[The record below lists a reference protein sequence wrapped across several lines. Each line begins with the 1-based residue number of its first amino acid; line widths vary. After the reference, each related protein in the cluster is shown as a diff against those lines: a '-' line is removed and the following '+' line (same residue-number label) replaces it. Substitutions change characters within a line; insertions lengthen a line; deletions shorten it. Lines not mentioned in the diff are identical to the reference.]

1 MNKTVLYRLME
12 EQDYPCISV
21 LMPAYRTAPE
31 YHQNGILLKKL
42 IRETEER
49 LEKELS
55 KKQVKPYIDKL
66 KSLAEKVDISRTMD
80 GLALFVNN
88 NLSEKIDLP
97 FQVKERVVIDKT
109 FATRDIIMSINRA
122 VKYYTLILS
131 IEKIRLLQCFRDQAV
146 EIEQN
151 GFPAFSGLNFYEL
164 NPSDLSKEK
173 AKKVKDFFRKASR
186 MLRDFYNNEKHSLVI
201 MGVEKN
207 LGFFREVADFEDHII
222 TMFEGSYVNVTPHD
236 IGKKVWPLVK
246 KIMSEKRN
254 EFIKDIEDAVG
265 QGKYVSGLTNLWRFA
280 NEGRIS
286 LLVAEENYHQPCRLN
301 EDNTITLINKPE
313 QGMIEDAVDEAAEIV
328 LQKGGKVVFV
338 DDGLLKDY
346 NKIAAVLRY

>member
-1 MNKTVLYRLME
+1 MNKIVLNRLME
-12 EQDYPCISV
+12 EQGYPCISV

-42 IRETEER
+42 IRETEDR
-49 LEKELS
+49 LEREFS
-55 KKQVKPYIDKL
+55 KKQVKTYIDKL

-97 FQVKERVVIDKT
+97 FRIKERVVIDKT
-109 FATRDIIMSINRA
+109 FATRDIIMSINRGIR
-122 VKYYTLILS
+122 YYTLILS
-131 IEKIRLLQCFRDQAV
+131 IEKIRLLQCYRDQAV
-146 EIEQN
+146 DIEQN
-151 GFPAFSGLNFYEL
+151 GFPIYSGLEFYEFH
-164 NPSDLSKEK
+164 PSDLSKEK

-186 MLRDFYNNEKHSLVI
+186 ALREFYNVEKQSLVI
-201 MGVEKN
+201 LGVEKN
-207 LGFFREVADFEDHII
+207 LGFFREVAGFEEHVI
-222 TMFEGSYVNVTPHD
+222 TTVEGSYVNVTAHD
-236 IGKKVWPLVK
+236 IGKKVWPLVRE
-246 KIMSEKRN
+246 IMSEKRN
-254 EFIKDIEDAVG
+254 EYIKEIENAVG

-280 NEGRIS
+280 NEGRIG

-301 EDNTITLINKPE
+301 EDNTISIIDKP
-313 QGMIEDAVDEAAEIV
+313 GKGTIDDGVDEAAEIV
-328 LQKGGKVVFV
+328 LQKGGRVVFV